1 MKKSGEIL
9 SAIKLEDAFFCLNCE
24 AVTNAVDVCP
34 VCGDQQLWPLQNWM
48 GRVGDRENSR
58 YGMPAREELQAVTQ
72 KIGTN
77 GKEGGIVRGLSMF
90 RKKILYLG
98 INGRV

>member
-1 MKKSGEIL
+1 
-9 SAIKLEDAFFCLNCE
+9 
-24 AVTNAVDVCP
+24 
-34 VCGDQQLWPLQNWM
+34 M

-58 YGMPAREELQAVTQ
+58 YGMPAREELQPVTQ
-72 KIGTN
+72 KIEPKGT
-77 GKEGGIVRGLSMF
+77 EGGIVRGLSMF

>member
-1 MKKSGEIL
+1 MKMTGEIL
-9 SAIKLEDAFFCLNCE
+9 SAIRLEDAFFCLNCE

-34 VCGDQQLWPLQNWM
+34 VCGDRQLWPLQNWM
-48 GRVGDRENSR
+48 GRVGNREKGR
-58 YGMPAREELQAVTQ
+58 YGMPASEEFQTSVR
-72 KIGTN
+72 KIDT
-77 GKEGGIVRGLSMF
+77 KRAEGAIVRGLSMF